1 MVLDEVKEIS
11 NQKLKS
17 YSDSYQEILMKFI
30 KLTENLVTSV
40 TGNKFNYNLEET
52 FKTQYQNPVM
62 NIK

>member
-30 KLTENLVTSV
+30 KLIDNLVSAG
-40 TGNKFNYNLEET
+40 TGNKFNYNFEEA
-52 FKTQYQNPVM
+52 FNV
-62 NIK
+62 IL